1 MISVSAGA
9 VGPVVTMG
17 ESAAPYRGRE
27 GGGGTRVALCVCV
40 QHACIRTQNV
50 RMQRTYARKYYVL
63 AYIRAYAITHVFLYV
78 YINARSQWRA

>member
-1 MISVSAGA
+1 
-9 VGPVVTMG
+9 MG

-50 RMQRTYARKYYVL
+50 RMQRTYARKYYVYTYYVV
-63 AYIRAYAITHVFLYV
+63 YIRAYEITHVCLYV
-78 YINARSQWRA
+78 YMNARSQ